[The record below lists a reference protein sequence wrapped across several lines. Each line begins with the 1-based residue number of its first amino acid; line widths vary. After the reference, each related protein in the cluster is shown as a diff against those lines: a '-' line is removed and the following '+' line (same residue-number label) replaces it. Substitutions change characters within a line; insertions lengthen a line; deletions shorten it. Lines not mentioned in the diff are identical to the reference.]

1 MINFLNKIYQNYLNY
16 FNIDQPKYKGLIVAR
31 QIWMVKAAF
40 WAGGGMHL
48 IYVIK
53 YLLAD
58 TPRITH
64 NLFAILISCVPSYY
78 FLKKGKLEYAFF
90 FAYYPAI
97 IFQMFGSYQE
107 ANTNL
112 NGELALIA
120 YAAIPI
126 VCYKLPYNIIG
137 IVINYLLFVF
147 VKIVKY
153 PLHLYTLNE
162 FINEIL
168 MVTGIYVAIFLVA
181 YFFEIDYKILKE
193 NIKELNLQKQVIES
207 QAEELKIANSTKNR
221 LFSIISH
228 DLRSPLAS
236 LKNVIQLVE
245 NEHISVQEFKELSIH
260 IKQNVDNLSG
270 MLENLLYWSLSQL
283 EEIKP
288 NLRSFDLD
296 LIVDETLSIFKENA
310 IQKQIYITKNS
321 ANNLQAYGDEYQI
334 RTVLINLVNNALKF
348 TPQHGK
354 IVIDSSIEGQFI
366 TLKIM
371 DSGIGI
377 EKDELMQIFNNPT
390 IKSGT
395 AGEKGTGFGLFL
407 CKELIEK
414 NGGNIEIESVI
425 GKGTTIILLLPLMVN

>member
-1 MINFLNKIYQNYLNY
+1 MLKFLSKNYLNY

-97 IFQMFGSYQE
+97 FFQAFGTYQE
-107 ANTNL
+107 VDTNL

-120 YAAIPI
+120 YATIPV
-126 VCYKLPYNIIG
+126 VCYKLPYNVISIF
-137 IVINYLLFVF
+137 INYILFVF
-147 VKIVKY
+147 IKVAKY
-153 PLHLYTLNE
+153 PLHSFTLNE
-162 FINEIL
+162 FLNEIL
-168 MVTGIYVAIFLVA
+168 MVTCIYVAIFLAA
-181 YFFEIDYKILKE
+181 YFFEIDYKTLRE
-193 NIKELNLQKQVIES
+193 NIKELNLRKQIIES
-207 QAEELKIANSTKNR
+207 QAEELTIINFTKNR

-228 DLRSPLAS
+228 DLRSPIAS
-236 LKNVIQLVE
+236 LKSVIQLAE
-245 NEHISVQEFKELSIH
+245 NEQITVQEFKEISIH
-260 IKQNVDNLSG
+260 IKQNVNNLSV
-270 MLENLLYWSLSQL
+270 MLENLLFWSRSQL

-288 NLRSFDLD
+288 NLRPFDLD
-296 LIVDETLSIFKENA
+296 FVIDETISIFKHNA
-310 IQKQIYITKNS
+310 LQKQIELTKHS
-321 ANNLQAYGDEYQI
+321 AKTMQAYGDEYQI
-334 RTVLINLVNNALKF
+334 RIVLINLVNNALKF
-348 TPQHGK
+348 TPQYGK

-366 TLKIM
+366 TIKII
-371 DSGIGI
+371 DSGIGMA
-377 EKDELMQIFNNPT
+377 KDELMKIFKNPS

-395 AGEKGTGFGLFL
+395 AGEKGTGFGLFI

-414 NGGNIEIESVI
+414 NGGNIEIESVY
-425 GKGTTIILLLPLMVN
+425 GKGTNVILLLPLMSH

>member
-1 MINFLNKIYQNYLNY
+1 MLNFLNKKYLNYLN
-16 FNIDQPKYKGLIVAR
+16 IVQPEYKGLIVAR

-97 IFQMFGSYQE
+97 FFQAFGTYQE

-112 NGELALIA
+112 SGELALIA
-120 YAAIPI
+120 YATIPV
-126 VCYKLPYNIIG
+126 VCYKLPYSIIG
-137 IVINYLLFVF
+137 ILINYLLFVF
-147 VKIVKY
+147 IKIAKY
-153 PLHLYTLNE
+153 PLHSFTLNE
-162 FINEIL
+162 FLNEIL
-168 MVTGIYVAIFLVA
+168 MVTCIYVAIFLAA
-181 YFFEIDYKILKE
+181 YFFEIDYKVLRE
-193 NIKELNLQKQVIES
+193 NIKELNLRKQIIES
-207 QAEELKIANSTKNR
+207 QAEELKVVNSNKNR

-245 NEHISVQEFKELSIH
+245 EEYISVQEFKELSSH

-270 MLENLLYWSLSQL
+270 MLENLLFWSLSQL

-288 NLRSFDLD
+288 NLRPFDLD
-296 LIVDETLSIFKENA
+296 FVVDETLSIFKENA
-310 IQKQIYITKNS
+310 FQKQIDLTNHS
-321 ANNLQAYGDEYQI
+321 AKNLQAYGDEYQI
-334 RTVLINLVNNALKF
+334 KTVLINLVNNALKF

-354 IVIDSSIEGQFI
+354 IVINSSIEGQFI

-371 DSGIGI
+371 DSGIGM
-377 EKDELMQIFNNPT
+377 EKDELMNIFNNPT
-390 IKSGT
+390 IKRGT

-414 NGGNIEIESVI
+414 NGGNIEIESDF
-425 GKGTTIILLLPLMVN
+425 GKGTTIIILLPIMVN

>member
-1 MINFLNKIYQNYLNY
+1 MINFLNKNYLNY
-16 FNIDQPKYKGLIVAR
+16 LNIDQPEYKGLIVAR
-31 QIWMVKAAF
+31 QIWTVKAGI
-40 WAGGGMHL
+40 WIGGSTQL
-48 IYVIK
+48 FYVFK
-53 YLLAD
+53 HLLAD
-58 TPRITH
+58 TPRMPYGIFTI
-64 NLFAILISCVPSYY
+64 LFGFLPSYY

-97 IFQMFGSYQE
+97 IFQTFGTYQV

-120 YAAIPI
+120 YATIPV
-126 VCYKLPYNIIG
+126 VCYKLPFNIIG
-137 IVINYLLFVF
+137 ILINYLLFVF
-147 VKIVKY
+147 IKIAKY
-153 PLHLYTLNE
+153 PLHSLTLNE
-162 FINEIL
+162 FLNEIL
-168 MVTGIYVAIFLVA
+168 MVSCIYVAIFLSA
-181 YFFEIDYKILKE
+181 YFFEIDYRVLRE
-193 NIKELNLQKQVIES
+193 NIKELNLRKQIIES
-207 QAEELKIANSTKNR
+207 QAEELKIVNSTKNR
-221 LFSIISH
+221 LFSIISSH

-236 LKNVIQLVE
+236 LKNVMQLVE
-245 NEHISVQEFKELSIH
+245 KEQISMQEFKELSIH
-260 IKQNVDNLSG
+260 IKQNVNNLSG
-270 MLENLLYWSLSQL
+270 MLENLLFWSLSQL
-283 EEIKP
+283 EEIRP
-288 NLRSFDLD
+288 NLRPFDLD
-296 LIVDETLSIFKENA
+296 FVIDETLSIFKDNA
-310 IQKQIYITKNS
+310 IQKQIYLTKHS
-321 ANNLQAYGDEYQI
+321 AKNLQAYGDEYQI

-377 EKDELMQIFNNPT
+377 DKEALMQIFNNPT

>member
-1 MINFLNKIYQNYLNY
+1 MLNFLNKNYLNY
-16 FNIDQPKYKGLIVAR
+16 LNIDQTEYKGLIVAR

-40 WAGGGMHL
+40 WLGGSMHL
-48 IYVIK
+48 FYVLK

-58 TPRITH
+58 TPKIPY
-64 NLFAILISCVPSYY
+64 NAFAILFGCLPSYY
-78 FLKKGKLEYAFF
+78 FLKKNNLPYAFF
-90 FAYYPAI
+90 FAYYPILFVGALVC
-97 IFQMFGSYQE
+97 YKE

-112 NGELALIA
+112 NAELAFIA
-120 YAAIPI
+120 YATIPV
-126 VCYKLPYNIIG
+126 VCYKLPYNVIG
-137 IVINYLLFVF
+137 IVINYLLFIF
-147 VKIVKY
+147 IKIAKY
-153 PLHLYTLNE
+153 PLHSYTLNE
-162 FINEIL
+162 FLNEIL
-168 MVTGIYVAIFLVA
+168 MVTCIYVAIFLSA
-181 YFFEIDYKILKE
+181 YFFEIDYRVLSE
-193 NIKELNLQKQVIES
+193 NIKELNVRKQIIES
-207 QAEELKIANSTKNR
+207 QAEELKIANSTKSR
-221 LFSIISH
+221 LFGIISH

-245 NEHISVQEFKELSIH
+245 NEHINVQEFKELSIH

-270 MLENLLYWSLSQL
+270 MLENLLFWSLSQL
-283 EEIKP
+283 EEVRP
-288 NLRSFDLD
+288 NLRPFDLD
-296 LIVDETLSIFKENA
+296 FVIDETLSIFKDNA
-310 IQKQIYITKNS
+310 IQKQIYLTKHL
-321 ANNLQAYGDEYQI
+321 AKNLQAYGDEYQI

-377 EKDELMQIFNNPT
+377 EKEALMKIFNNPT

>member
-1 MINFLNKIYQNYLNY
+1 MINFLNKNYLNY
-16 FNIDQPKYKGLIVAR
+16 LNIKQPEYKGLIVAR

-40 WAGGGMHL
+40 WAGGGIQL
-48 IYVIK
+48 IYVFK
-53 YLLAD
+53 HLLAD
-58 TPRITH
+58 TPKIPY
-64 NLFAILISCVPSYY
+64 NALAILFGCLPSYY
-78 FLKKGKLEYAFF
+78 FLKKSKLEHAFF

-97 IFQMFGSYQE
+97 IFYTLGTYQE

-112 NGELALIA
+112 NGEFALIA
-120 YAAIPI
+120 YATIPV
-126 VCYKLPYNIIG
+126 VCYKLPFNIIG
-137 IVINYLLFVF
+137 ILINYLLFVC
-147 VKIVKY
+147 VKIAKY
-153 PLHLYTLNE
+153 PLHSFTLNE
-162 FINEIL
+162 FLNEIL
-168 MVTGIYVAIFLVA
+168 MVTCIYVAIFLVA
-181 YFFEIDYKILKE
+181 YFFEIDYKVLRE
-193 NIKELNLQKQVIES
+193 NIKQLNLRKQIIES

-221 LFSIISH
+221 LFSIISSH

-236 LKNVIQLVE
+236 LKNVMQLVE
-245 NEHISVQEFKELSIH
+245 KEQISMQEFKELSIH
-260 IKQNVDNLSG
+260 LKQNVDNLSR

-288 NLRSFDLD
+288 NLRPFDLD

-310 IQKQIYITKNS
+310 FQKQIDLANLS
-321 ANNLQAYGDEYQI
+321 AKNLQAYGDEYQI

-377 EKDELMQIFNNPT
+377 EKDELMNIFSNPT

>member
-1 MINFLNKIYQNYLNY
+1 MINFLNKNYLNY
-16 FNIDQPKYKGLIVAR
+16 LNIDQPKYKGLVVAR
-31 QIWMVKAAF
+31 QIWTVKAAI
-40 WAGGGMHL
+40 WIGGSTQL
-48 IYVIK
+48 FYVFK
-53 YLLAD
+53 HLLAD
-58 TPRITH
+58 TPRMPYGIFTI
-64 NLFAILISCVPSYY
+64 LFGFLPSYY

-97 IFQMFGSYQE
+97 IFQTFGTYQV

-120 YAAIPI
+120 YATIPV
-126 VCYKLPYNIIG
+126 VCYKLPFNIIG
-137 IVINYLLFVF
+137 ILINYLLFVF
-147 VKIVKY
+147 IKIVKY
-153 PLHLYTLNE
+153 PLHSLTLNE
-162 FINEIL
+162 FLNEIL
-168 MVTGIYVAIFLVA
+168 MVTCIYVAIFLSA
-181 YFFEIDYKILKE
+181 YFFEIDYRVLSE
-193 NIKELNLQKQVIES
+193 NIKELNVRKQIIES
-207 QAEELKIANSTKNR
+207 QAEELKIANSTKSR
-221 LFSIISH
+221 LFGIISH

-245 NEHISVQEFKELSIH
+245 NEHINVQEFKELSIH

-270 MLENLLYWSLSQL
+270 MLENLLFWSLSQL

-288 NLRSFDLD
+288 NLRPFDLD
-296 LIVDETLSIFKENA
+296 FVIDETLSIFKDNA
-310 IQKQIYITKNS
+310 IQKQIYLTKHL
-321 ANNLQAYGDEYQI
+321 AKNLQAYGDEYQI

-377 EKDELMQIFNNPT
+377 EKEALMKIFNNPT

>member
-1 MINFLNKIYQNYLNY
+1 MINFLNKNYLNY
-16 FNIDQPKYKGLIVAR
+16 LNIDQPKYKGLVVAR
-31 QIWMVKAAF
+31 QIWTVKAAI
-40 WAGGGMHL
+40 WIGGSTQL
-48 IYVIK
+48 FYVFK
-53 YLLAD
+53 HLLAD
-58 TPRITH
+58 TPRMPYGIFTI
-64 NLFAILISCVPSYY
+64 LFGLLPSYF

-97 IFQMFGSYQE
+97 IFQTFGTYQV

-120 YAAIPI
+120 YATIPV
-126 VCYKLPYNIIG
+126 VCYKLPFNIIG
-137 IVINYLLFVF
+137 ILINYLLFVF
-147 VKIVKY
+147 IKIVKY
-153 PLHLYTLNE
+153 PLHSLTLNE
-162 FINEIL
+162 FLNEIL
-168 MVTGIYVAIFLVA
+168 MVTCIYVAIFLSA
-181 YFFEIDYKILKE
+181 YFFEIDYRVLSE
-193 NIKELNLQKQVIES
+193 NIKELNVRKQIIES
-207 QAEELKIANSTKNR
+207 QAEELKIANSTKSR
-221 LFSIISH
+221 LFGIISH

-245 NEHISVQEFKELSIH
+245 NEHINVQEFKELSIH

-270 MLENLLYWSLSQL
+270 MLENLLFWSLSQL

-288 NLRSFDLD
+288 NLRPFDLD
-296 LIVDETLSIFKENA
+296 FVIDETLSIFKDNA
-310 IQKQIYITKNS
+310 IQKQIYLTKHS
-321 ANNLQAYGDEYQI
+321 AKNLQAYGDEYQI

-377 EKDELMQIFNNPT
+377 EKEALMKIFNNPT

>member
-1 MINFLNKIYQNYLNY
+1 MINFLNKNYLNY
-16 FNIDQPKYKGLIVAR
+16 LNIDQPKYKGLVVAR
-31 QIWMVKAAF
+31 QIWTVKAAI
-40 WAGGGMHL
+40 WIGGSTQL
-48 IYVIK
+48 FYVFK
-53 YLLAD
+53 HLLAD
-58 TPRITH
+58 TPRMPYGIFTI
-64 NLFAILISCVPSYY
+64 LFGLLPSYF

-97 IFQMFGSYQE
+97 IFQTFGTYQV

-120 YAAIPI
+120 YATIPV
-126 VCYKLPYNIIG
+126 VCYKLPFNIIG
-137 IVINYLLFVF
+137 ILINYLLFVF
-147 VKIVKY
+147 IKIVKY
-153 PLHLYTLNE
+153 PLHSLTLNE
-162 FINEIL
+162 FLNEIL
-168 MVTGIYVAIFLVA
+168 MVTCIYVAIFLSA
-181 YFFEIDYKILKE
+181 YFFEIDYRVLSE
-193 NIKELNLQKQVIES
+193 NIKELNVRKQIIES
-207 QAEELKIANSTKNR
+207 QAEELKIANSTKSR
-221 LFSIISH
+221 LFGIISH

-236 LKNVIQLVE
+236 LKNVMQLVE
-245 NEHISVQEFKELSIH
+245 KEQISMQEFKELSIH

-270 MLENLLYWSLSQL
+270 MLENLLFWSLSQL
-283 EEIKP
+283 EEVRP
-288 NLRSFDLD
+288 NLRPFDLD
-296 LIVDETLSIFKENA
+296 FVIDETLSIFKDNA
-310 IQKQIYITKNS
+310 IQKQIYLTKHL
-321 ANNLQAYGDEYQI
+321 AKNLQAYGDEYQI
-334 RTVLINLVNNALKF
+334 RTVLINLVNNAPKF

-377 EKDELMQIFNNPT
+377 EKEALMKIFNNPT